1 LKTILGENYAQELI
15 EKSNLLPKDI
25 SWHFIGC
32 LQSNKVK
39 PLLKEVPNLSC
50 IQTVDS
56 EKLALKIN
64 NVKNNLFNLF
74 FSQEIISFKNNLILY
89 KGHFVP

>member
-1 LKTILGENYAQELI
+1 MIGENYAQELI

-25 SWHFIGC
+25 SWHFIGG

-56 EKLALKIN
+56 EKLALKIS
-64 NVKNNLFNLF
+64 NVKDIFVTIF
-74 FSQEIISFKNNLILY
+74 FLINYLISYNNLILY
-89 KGHFVP
+89 KGHFFT